1 MGYVN
6 IGREAAEEFQA
17 GQGSISIF
25 PEPVLAANMAAAVL
39 KYVII
44 RADAANPGNL
54 YVGPST
60 VVVGA
65 GFRLDAGD
73 ETPPIHIDS
82 LAKVYVVSDVSGTDE
97 EQTVAIDNATTSG
110 DFTLSHGGYIT
121 GPIDWNANAATV
133 KGLIDA
139 MGPEYDVSV
148 TGGPGPGTDWVVT
161 FSGSLASQDIVN
173 MVGDGTNLVGGLTT
187 VTVTQTVLG
196 VEAPQSY
203 SWLAV

>member
-17 GQGSISIF
+17 GQGSVSIF
-25 PEPVLAANMAAAVL
+25 PSPVVAENLAAAVQ

-65 GFRLDAGD
+65 GWLLDAGD
-73 ETPPIHIDS
+73 ETPQIHIDS
-82 LAKVYVVSDVSGTDE
+82 LAKIHVVSDVSGTDE
-97 EQTVAIDNATTSG
+97 QQTVSIDNATTSG
-110 DFTLSHGGYIT
+110 NFTLSHGGYT
-121 GPIDWNANAATV
+121 TDPINWNANSTAV
-133 KGLIDA
+133 KDAIDA
-139 MGPEYDVSV
+139 MGPDYEVTV
-148 TGGPGPGTDWVVT
+148 TGGPGPNTDWVVT
-161 FSGSLASQDIVN
+161 FHGNLGSQDLVN
-173 MVGDGTNLVGGLTT
+173 MTGDGTNLVGGSTV
-187 VTVTQTVLG
+187 VTVTQTVQG
-196 VEAPQSY
+196 VSNPQSY